1 MACAL
6 FAEDIVRV
14 FLGPKWS
21 AAAPLFRLMAPTIFT
36 FALVNPLSWL
46 MLATGRATRSLKIA
60 LVVSPFVILGYV
72 AGLSYGP
79 EGVAAGFS
87 IATTLC
93 AVPVIFW
100 ATQGTPVT
108 GLDTLKVVVRPLLSI
123 FIGAAATLV
132 AWNFIQSLAPTLLR
146 LIVANTILFGVYI
159 SVLWF
164 GMGQKAVYLGLLQ
177 EIGIWPLSARPKKK
191 NSVGHGD
198 A

>member
-1 MACAL
+1 
-6 FAEDIVRV
+6 
-14 FLGPKWS
+14 
-21 AAAPLFRLMAPTIFT
+21 MAPTIFT

-46 MLATGRATRSLKIA
+46 MLATGQAARSLKIA
-60 LVVSPFVILGYV
+60 LVVSPCVILGYA

-123 FIGAAATLV
+123 FIGAA
-132 AWNFIQSLAPTLLR
+132 PR
-146 LIVANTILFGVYI
+146 
-159 SVLWF
+159 
-164 GMGQKAVYLGLLQ
+164 
-177 EIGIWPLSARPKKK
+177 
-191 NSVGHGD
+191 
-198 A
+198 